1 MEQKPAIPPKPKLT
15 KNVKTQVCGKKD
27 PPKKY
32 SEKVSVHEGETRKI
46 PRERKSLGAIKIP
59 GIVKRR
65 DSLTKDN
72 SPATV
77 SRTNSIKKN
86 VVKPVLPE
94 RKRLSLASTLPAK
107 RSDNNNLTSVQ
118 DKNPR
123 KDPSSVLSSHR
134 RVDNLMKDP
143 KQKLTVLSKTSPSLG
158 EALKR
163 SNSACKPAPVPQARI
178 LNVRRKS
185 SDNILDAKSTQG
197 SKAIAPLVSKLTR
210 GKPVT
215 ACRGKTQS
223 PGLVKQ
229 DSFKSKSELG
239 PTAHSQLKVSSE
251 RSKPL
256 NPTQA
261 KLKLTPGSTQTKS
274 VLPSKPRKEDILDL
288 KNKDSATKRSPKS
301 NVSKPFQ
308 RSKSVVL
315 SDKKHSPVILNTG
328 LSESIKLTP
337 VPHTDSGKKGL
348 SHVAEIE
355 YSINGLSSRS
365 LEDKE
370 TILGLRRTL
379 EDNLKKFNVMA
390 LCFQNVISK
399 NDYLNLRLANKN
411 EEVKS
416 LQGSLADL
424 QVSVQI
430 LK

>member
-15 KNVKTQVCGKKD
+15 KNGKTQIGGKKA
-27 PPKKY
+27 PPIKY
-32 SEKVSVHEGETRKI
+32 SEKVSVHDGETRKMS
-46 PRERKSLGAIKIP
+46 RERKSLGAIKIP

-65 DSLTKDN
+65 ESLSKDN
-72 SPATV
+72 SPVTI
-77 SRTNSIKKN
+77 SRTNSIKKD
-86 VVKPVLPE
+86 VIKPVLPE
-94 RKRLSLASTLPAK
+94 RKRLSLASTLPAIK
-107 RSDNNNLTSVQ
+107 RFDNNNLTSVQ

-134 RVDNLMKDP
+134 RVDNSMKDP
-143 KQKLTVLSKTSPSLG
+143 KQKLAILSKTSPSLG

-163 SNSACKPAPVPQARI
+163 SNSACKPAPVPQSR
-178 LNVRRKS
+178 LFNVRRKS
-185 SDNILDAKSTQG
+185 SDNILDTKSTQG
-197 SKAIAPLVSKLTR
+197 SKAPLVSKLTR

-215 ACRGKTQS
+215 AFRSKTQS

-229 DSFKSKSELG
+229 DSVKSELG
-239 PTAHSQLKVSSE
+239 PTVHSQLKVSSE
-251 RSKPL
+251 RSKPS
-256 NPTQA
+256 NATQV
-261 KLKLTPGSTQTKS
+261 KLKHTPGSTQTKGTT
-274 VLPSKPRKEDILDL
+274 LLFSKPRKEEKLDL
-288 KNKDSATKRSPKS
+288 NNRDSATKRSPKS

-308 RSKSVVL
+308 RSKSIVL
-315 SDKKHSPVILNTG
+315 SEKKHSPVIFNTG
-328 LSESIKLTP
+328 LSERKKLTP
-337 VPHTDSGKKGL
+337 VPHTDSGQK
-348 SHVAEIE
+348 SSSPVAEIE

-370 TILGLRRTL
+370 TILGLKRTL

-390 LCFQNVISK
+390 LCFQNAISK
-399 NDYLNLRLANKN
+399 NDDLNLRLANKN